1 MASFG
6 FNTSKG
12 ETMKKE
18 DLSAQVDGNNTIFT
32 VSQGFKA
39 DSLRVYWQGSR
50 QTGQFTVLN
59 STQFQLNFAP
69 ILGTVIDVDYNPA

>member
-18 DLSAQVDGNNTIFT
+18 DLSAQVDGNTTIFT

-69 ILGTVIDVDYNPA
+69 ILGTVIDVDY